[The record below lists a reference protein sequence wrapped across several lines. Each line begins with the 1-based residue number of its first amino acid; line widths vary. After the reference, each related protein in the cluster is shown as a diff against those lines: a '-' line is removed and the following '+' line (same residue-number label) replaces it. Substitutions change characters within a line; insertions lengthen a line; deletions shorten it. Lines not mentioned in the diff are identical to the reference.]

1 MANSRSDLCLD
12 IGRDGRPREELM
24 AVHNQTQIIKAVASN
39 TAHLGEVEV
48 FERMFRRDLRFRRRV
63 GNFIDNCENG
73 LCKCCFPGRRKTNVL
88 RLRAAQDRIL
98 DRPYGPREGLRL
110 PPNGDPL
117 LPEDSPPRPIPGHSQ
132 LGEVTRRLRRE
143 EEVATGHFFPV
154 LPRLSRNRLVPDR
167 PAERIPPLMA
177 VPVLET
183 EPEFYPAAEHLT
195 IVPEPGA
202 EVEAGAGAA
211 SSAASPPRRSR
222 TPRDRPATPRHAFNV
237 TDSAARS
244 ARAQQP
250 PRLPWIRRGG

>member
-1 MANSRSDLCLD
+1 
-12 IGRDGRPREELM
+12 
-24 AVHNQTQIIKAVASN
+24 VHNQTQVIKAVASN

-63 GNFIDNCENG
+63 DKFIDNCENG
-73 LCKCCFPGRRKTNVL
+73 LCKCCFPGGRKTNVL

-110 PPNGDPL
+110 PPTGDPL

-132 LGEVTRRLRRE
+132 LGEVTRRLRRQ
-143 EEVATGHFFPV
+143 EEVATGHP
-154 LPRLSRNRLVPDR
+154 LPRVPRQFRDRPVPDR
-167 PAERIPPLMA
+167 PEERIPPFMT

-183 EPEFYPAAEHLT
+183 EPELDLATERLT
-195 IVPEPGA
+195 AVPETGA

-211 SSAASPPRRSR
+211 SSAASSPRRSR
-222 TPRDRPATPRHAFNV
+222 TPRDRPATSRHAFNV
-237 TDSAARS
+237 TGSAARS
-244 ARAQQP
+244 PRAQQR